1 MSNVDAMP
9 EIRADAKTLA
19 FHEKALVFD
28 CLSLNYILDEF
39 YSERAL
45 AGGVNATN
53 VTVVFDVDW
62 DAALAGIENCLER
75 VEKNPLLA
83 LAICADDVLAARE
96 AGKLAI
102 ILGTQGSIM
111 VDKHL
116 YRVEIMHRLGLRYFG
131 LAYTAATLF
140 ADGCGEERDGGL
152 TFLGR
157 ELVDFVNRLPL
168 ILDLSHSGHR
178 ARAEGAA
185 RANAPVCTHSN
196 AYSINK
202 NDRNTRDETAKVIA
216 GKGGILGICG
226 LPMSVWPQNPTIEH
240 MLDHLDHYVG
250 LLGPQH
256 VGIGLDFTEAYQ
268 AEKQILPESRRWRT
282 LRPDIFGTV
291 DEFLTQ
297 QYPSGLS
304 TIRQLPNFT
313 QGLFDRGYSEAQ
325 IAGFLGDNW
334 LRHFRSVIG

>member
-1 MSNVDAMP
+1 MSNNDAAP
-9 EIRADAKTLA
+9 EMRADARTRA
-19 FHEKALVFD
+19 FHENTLVFD
-28 CLSLNYILDEF
+28 CLSLNYVLDEP

-62 DAALAGIENCLER
+62 DGALSGMESCLEK

-83 LAICADDVLAARE
+83 LAKCADDVIAARA

-102 ILGTQGSIM
+102 VLGTQGSIM
-111 VDKHL
+111 IDKHL

-157 ELVDFVNRLPL
+157 ELIDCVNRLPL
-168 ILDLSHSGHR
+168 ILDLSHSGHG
-178 ARAEGAA
+178 ARAQGAA

-196 AYSINK
+196 AYTINA
-202 NDRNTRDETAKVIA
+202 NDRNTRDDTARLIA
-216 GKGGILGICG
+216 SKGGVLGICG
-226 LPMSVWPQNPTIEH
+226 LPMSVWPKNPTIDH

-250 LLGPQH
+250 LLGPEH

-268 AEKQILPESRRWRT
+268 AEKRILPESRRWRT

-297 QYPSGLS
+297 KYPAGLS

-313 QGLFDRGYSEAQ
+313 QGLFDRQYSETQ
-325 IAGFLGDNW
+325 IAGFLGGNW
-334 LRHFRSVIG
+334 LNHFRAVVG